1 MRTGSE
7 KETLTVKEAAKVLG
21 IGRSLAYRLAN
32 DGTMPT
38 LRLGRR
44 ILIPRQALAQLL
56 DAQTAESKKLA
67 GA

>member
-1 MRTGSE
+1 MQTGSE
-7 KETLTVKEAAKVLG
+7 KETLTVKEAAEVLG
-21 IGRSLAYRLAN
+21 IGRGLAYRLAN
-32 DGTMPT
+32 GGTIPT

-44 ILIPRQALAQLL
+44 ILIPREALTQLL

>member
-1 MRTGSE
+1 MQTGSE
-7 KETLTVKEAAKVLG
+7 KETLTVEEIAEVLG
-21 IGRSLAYRLAN
+21 IGRGLAYRMAKS
-32 DGTMPT
+32 GEIPT

-56 DAQTAESKKLA
+56 GAQTAESKKLA